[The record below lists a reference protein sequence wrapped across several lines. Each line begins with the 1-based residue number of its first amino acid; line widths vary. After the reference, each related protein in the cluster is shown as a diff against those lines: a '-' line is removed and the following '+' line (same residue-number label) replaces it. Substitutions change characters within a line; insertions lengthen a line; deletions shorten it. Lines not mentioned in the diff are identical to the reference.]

1 MKYSEFFIP
10 TQKEKSSDAKIK
22 SHILMIKSGMI
33 RQETSGIYSWLP
45 LGFRILQKII
55 KIIEKFHEA
64 AGVNQ
69 ILMPT
74 IQSADIWKQSDRY
87 ETYGKEMLRIID
99 RHEKELLYGPTNEE
113 MVTVLAKSFIKSYK
127 NLPRYFF
134 HIQSKFRDEI
144 RPRFGVMRARE
155 FLMKDAYSFD
165 LDEKSGEKTYLMFF
179 KLYLKIFKELG
190 INVIPVRAPAGEI
203 GGNLSHEFHLI
214 VESGESEIY
223 LDESLISTDFSNY
236 SINDVMALSSYTDE
250 FFKTNE
256 IKLNL
261 KKFKSIELG
270 HIFLFGNKYSKSF
283 NFFVDGEKN
292 KFFPFMGSY
301 GIGVSRIPA
310 AVIESSNKKDGVIWP
325 KNISPFSSIILN
337 LDHKSDSV
345 NKFCEEIYYGL
356 KCDGIDILYD
366 NRNERPG
373 VKFSD
378 AELMGIPLIIII
390 GKDYLNKQSITLIN
404 KYSNLEIDV
413 PKSEAKNEIKRFI
426 DELND

>member
-99 RHEKELLYGPTNEE
+99 RHKKELLYGPTNEE

-165 LDEKSGEKTYLMFF
+165 LDERSGEKTYLMFF

-223 LDESLISTDFSNY
+223 LDESLISSDFNNY
-236 SINDVMALSSYTDE
+236 SIDDVMALSSYTDE

-283 NFFVDGEKN
+283 NFFVDGEKD

-345 NKFCEEIYYGL
+345 NKFCEEIYSSL
-356 KCDGIDILYD
+356 KDDEIDILYD

-390 GKDYLNKQSITLIN
+390 GKNYLNKQSITIIN

>member
-113 MVTVLAKSFIKSYK
+113 MITVLAKSFIKSYK

-223 LDESLISTDFSNY
+223 LDESLISCDFKNY
-236 SINDVMALSSYTDE
+236 SIDDVMALSSYTDE

-283 NFFVDGEKN
+283 NFFVDGEKD

-345 NKFCEEIYYGL
+345 NKFCEEIYSSL
-356 KCDGIDILYD
+356 KDDEIDILYD

-390 GKDYLNKQSITLIN
+390 GKNYLNKQSITLIN
-404 KYSNLEIDV
+404 KYSNIEIDV

>member
-1 MKYSEFFIP
+1 
-10 TQKEKSSDAKIK
+10 
-22 SHILMIKSGMI
+22 
-33 RQETSGIYSWLP
+33 
-45 LGFRILQKII
+45 
-55 KIIEKFHEA
+55 
-64 AGVNQ
+64 
-69 ILMPT
+69 
-74 IQSADIWKQSDRY
+74 
-87 ETYGKEMLRIID
+87 
-99 RHEKELLYGPTNEE
+99 
-113 MVTVLAKSFIKSYK
+113 
-127 NLPRYFF
+127 
-134 HIQSKFRDEI
+134 
-144 RPRFGVMRARE
+144 MRARE

-223 LDESLISTDFSNY
+223 LDESIISSDFNNY
-236 SINDVMALSSYTDE
+236 SIDDVMALSSYTDE

-283 NFFVDGEKN
+283 NFFVDGEKD

-345 NKFCEEIYYGL
+345 NKFCEEIYSNL
-356 KCDGIDILYD
+356 KDDGIDILYD

-390 GKDYLNKQSITLIN
+390 GKNYLNKQTITLIN

>member
-113 MVTVLAKSFIKSYK
+113 MITVLAKSFIKSYK

-223 LDESLISTDFSNY
+223 LDESLISSDFNNY
-236 SINDVMALSSYTDE
+236 SIDDVMALSSYTDE

-283 NFFVDGEKN
+283 NFFVDGEKD

-345 NKFCEEIYYGL
+345 NKFCEEIYSSL
-356 KCDGIDILYD
+356 KDDGIDILYD

-390 GKDYLNKQSITLIN
+390 GKNYLNKQTITLIN
-404 KYSNLEIDV
+404 KYSNLEVDV

>member
-55 KIIEKFHEA
+55 RIIEKFHET

-74 IQSADIWKQSDRY
+74 IQSADIWKKSDRY

-113 MVTVLAKSFIKSYK
+113 MITVLAKSFIKSYK
-127 NLPRYFF
+127 NLPKYFF

-223 LDESLISTDFSNY
+223 LDESLISQDFNNY
-236 SINDVMALSSYTDE
+236 SIDDVMALSSYTDE

-283 NFFVDGEKN
+283 NFFIDGEKD

-337 LDHKSDSV
+337 LDHKSDVV
-345 NKFCEEIYYGL
+345 NKFCEKIYYIL
-356 KCDGIDILYD
+356 KGDGIDILYD

-378 AELMGIPLIIII
+378 AELMGIPFIIIV
-390 GKDYLNKQSITLIN
+390 GKNYLNKQNITLIN
-404 KYSNLEIDV
+404 KYSNREIEI
-413 PKSEAKNEIKRFI
+413 PKSEAINEIKRFI
-426 DELND
+426 DESND

>member
-190 INVIPVRAPAGEI
+190 IKVIPVRAPAGEI

-223 LDESLISTDFSNY
+223 LDESLISSDFNNY
-236 SINDVMALSSYTDE
+236 SIDDVMALSSYTDE

-283 NFFVDGEKN
+283 NFFVDGEKD

-345 NKFCEEIYYGL
+345 NKFCEEIYSNL
-356 KCDGIDILYD
+356 KDDGIDILYD

-390 GKDYLNKQSITLIN
+390 GKNYLNKQSITLIN
-404 KYSNLEIDV
+404 KYSNIEIDV

>member
-113 MVTVLAKSFIKSYK
+113 MITVLAKSFIKSYK

-223 LDESLISTDFSNY
+223 LDESLISSDFNNY
-236 SINDVMALSSYTDE
+236 SIDDVMALSSYTDE

-283 NFFVDGEKN
+283 NFFVDGEKD

-345 NKFCEEIYYGL
+345 NKFCEEIYSSL
-356 KCDGIDILYD
+356 KDDEIDILYD

-390 GKDYLNKQSITLIN
+390 GKNYLNKQSITLIN

>member
-87 ETYGKEMLRIID
+87 ETYGKEMLRIMD

-223 LDESLISTDFSNY
+223 LDESLISHDFNNY
-236 SINDVMALSSYTDE
+236 SIDDVMALSSYTDE

-283 NFFVDGEKN
+283 NFFVDGEKD

-345 NKFCEEIYYGL
+345 NKFCEEIYSSL
-356 KCDGIDILYD
+356 KDDGIDILYD

-390 GKDYLNKQSITLIN
+390 GKNYLNKQSITLIN
-404 KYSNLEIDV
+404 KYSNLELDV

>member
-190 INVIPVRAPAGEI
+190 IKVIPVRAPAGEI

-223 LDESLISTDFSNY
+223 LDESLISCDFKNY
-236 SINDVMALSSYTDE
+236 SIDDVMALSSYTDE

-283 NFFVDGEKN
+283 NFFVDGEKD

-345 NKFCEEIYYGL
+345 NKFCEEIYSSL
-356 KCDGIDILYD
+356 KDDGIDILYD

-378 AELMGIPLIIII
+378 AELIGIPLIIII
-390 GKDYLNKQSITLIN
+390 GKNYLDKQSITLIN

>member
-10 TQKEKSSDAKIK
+10 TQKEKSSDAKTK

-55 KIIEKFHEA
+55 KIIEKFHE

-113 MVTVLAKSFIKSYK
+113 MITVLAKSFIKSYK
-127 NLPRYFF
+127 NLPKYFF

-165 LDEKSGEKTYLMFF
+165 LDEKSGEKTYLMIF

-190 INVIPVRAPAGEI
+190 INVIPVRA
-203 GGNLSHEFHLI
+203 SQ
-214 VESGESEIY
+214 
-223 LDESLISTDFSNY
+223 
-236 SINDVMALSSYTDE
+236 
-250 FFKTNE
+250 
-256 IKLNL
+256 
-261 KKFKSIELG
+261 
-270 HIFLFGNKYSKSF
+270 
-283 NFFVDGEKN
+283 
-292 KFFPFMGSY
+292 
-301 GIGVSRIPA
+301 
-310 AVIESSNKKDGVIWP
+310 
-325 KNISPFSSIILN
+325 
-337 LDHKSDSV
+337 
-345 NKFCEEIYYGL
+345 
-356 KCDGIDILYD
+356 
-366 NRNERPG
+366 
-373 VKFSD
+373 VK
-378 AELMGIPLIIII
+378 
-390 GKDYLNKQSITLIN
+390 
-404 KYSNLEIDV
+404 
-413 PKSEAKNEIKRFI
+413 
-426 DELND
+426 

>member
-223 LDESLISTDFSNY
+223 LDESLISCDFNNY
-236 SINDVMALSSYTDE
+236 SIDDVMALSSYTDE

-283 NFFVDGEKN
+283 NFFVDGEKD

-337 LDHKSDSV
+337 LDYKSDAV
-345 NKFCEEIYYGL
+345 NKFCEEIYSSL
-356 KCDGIDILYD
+356 KDDGIDILYD

-390 GKDYLNKQSITLIN
+390 GKNYLNKQSITLIN

>member
-113 MVTVLAKSFIKSYK
+113 MITVLAKSFIKSYK

-223 LDESLISTDFSNY
+223 LDESIISSDFNNY
-236 SINDVMALSSYTDE
+236 SIDDVMALSSYTDE

-283 NFFVDGEKN
+283 NFFVDGEKD

-337 LDHKSDSV
+337 LDYKSDVV
-345 NKFCEEIYYGL
+345 NKFCEEIYSSL
-356 KCDGIDILYD
+356 KDDGIDILYD

-390 GKDYLNKQSITLIN
+390 GKNYLNKQSITLIN

>member
-190 INVIPVRAPAGEI
+190 IKVIPVRAPAGEI

-223 LDESLISTDFSNY
+223 LDESLISCDFNNY
-236 SINDVMALSSYTDE
+236 SIDDVMALSSYTDE

-283 NFFVDGEKN
+283 NFFVDGEKD

-337 LDHKSDSV
+337 LDYKSDVV
-345 NKFCEEIYYGL
+345 NKFCEEIYSSL
-356 KCDGIDILYD
+356 KDDDIDILYD

-390 GKDYLNKQSITLIN
+390 GKNYLTKQSITLIN

>member
-113 MVTVLAKSFIKSYK
+113 MITVLAKSFIKSYK

-190 INVIPVRAPAGEI
+190 IKVIPVRAPAGEI

-223 LDESLISTDFSNY
+223 LDESLISCDFNNY
-236 SINDVMALSSYTDE
+236 SIDDVMALSSYTDE

-283 NFFVDGEKN
+283 NFFVDGEKD

-345 NKFCEEIYYGL
+345 NKFCEEIYSSL
-356 KCDGIDILYD
+356 KDDEIDILYD

-390 GKDYLNKQSITLIN
+390 GKNYLNKQSITLIN
-404 KYSNLEIDV
+404 KYSNIEIDV

>member
-113 MVTVLAKSFIKSYK
+113 MITVLAKSFIKSYK

-223 LDESLISTDFSNY
+223 LDESLISSDFNNY
-236 SINDVMALSSYTDE
+236 SIDDVMALSSYTDE

-283 NFFVDGEKN
+283 NFFVDGEKD

-337 LDHKSDSV
+337 LDHKSDVV
-345 NKFCEEIYYGL
+345 NKFCEEIYSSL
-356 KCDGIDILYD
+356 KDDGIDILYD

-390 GKDYLNKQSITLIN
+390 GKNYLNKQSITLIN

>member
-55 KIIEKFHEA
+55 RIIEKFHET

-74 IQSADIWKQSDRY
+74 IQSADIWKKSDRY

-99 RHEKELLYGPTNEE
+99 RHDKELLYGPTNEE
-113 MVTVLAKSFIKSYK
+113 MITVLAKSFIKSYK
-127 NLPRYFF
+127 NLPKYFF

-223 LDESLISTDFSNY
+223 LDESLISKDFNNY
-236 SINDVMALSSYTDE
+236 SIDDVMALSSYTDE

-283 NFFVDGEKN
+283 NFFIDGEKD

-337 LDHKSDSV
+337 LDHKSDVV
-345 NKFCEEIYYGL
+345 NKFCEKIYYIL
-356 KCDGIDILYD
+356 KGDGIDILYD

-373 VKFSD
+373 IKFSD
-378 AELMGIPLIIII
+378 AELMGIPFIIIV
-390 GKDYLNKQSITLIN
+390 GKNYLNKQNITLIN
-404 KYSNLEIDV
+404 KYSNREIEI
-413 PKSEAKNEIKRFI
+413 PKSEAINEIKRFI
-426 DELND
+426 DESND

>member
-190 INVIPVRAPAGEI
+190 IKVIPVRAPAGEI

-223 LDESLISTDFSNY
+223 LDESLISCDFKNY
-236 SINDVMALSSYTDE
+236 SIDDVMALSSYTDE

-283 NFFVDGEKN
+283 NFFVDGEKD

-345 NKFCEEIYYGL
+345 NKFCEEIYSSL
-356 KCDGIDILYD
+356 KDDEIDILYD

-390 GKDYLNKQSITLIN
+390 GKNYLNKQSITLIN
-404 KYSNLEIDV
+404 KYSNIEIDV

>member
-223 LDESLISTDFSNY
+223 LDESLISSDFNNY
-236 SINDVMALSSYTDE
+236 SIDDVMALSSYTDE

-283 NFFVDGEKN
+283 NFFVDGEKD

-390 GKDYLNKQSITLIN
+390 GKNYLNKQSITLIN
-404 KYSNLEIDV
+404 KYSNIEIDV

>member
-99 RHEKELLYGPTNEE
+99 RHKKELLYGPTNEE

-190 INVIPVRAPAGEI
+190 IKVIPVRAPAGEI

-223 LDESLISTDFSNY
+223 LDESLISSDFNNY
-236 SINDVMALSSYTDE
+236 SIDDVMALSSYTDE

-283 NFFVDGEKN
+283 NFFVDGEKD

-345 NKFCEEIYYGL
+345 NKFCEEIYSNL
-356 KCDGIDILYD
+356 KDDGIDILYD

-390 GKDYLNKQSITLIN
+390 GKNYLNKQSITLIN
-404 KYSNLEIDV
+404 KYSNIEIDV

>member
-113 MVTVLAKSFIKSYK
+113 MITVLAKSFIKSYK

-223 LDESLISTDFSNY
+223 LDESLIYSDFNNY
-236 SINDVMALSSYTDE
+236 SIDDVMALSSYTDE

-283 NFFVDGEKN
+283 NFFVDGEKD

>member
-223 LDESLISTDFSNY
+223 LDESLISSDFNNY
-236 SINDVMALSSYTDE
+236 SIDDVMALSSYTDE

-261 KKFKSIELG
+261 KRFKSIELG

-283 NFFVDGEKN
+283 NFFVDGEKD

-337 LDHKSDSV
+337 LDYKSDVV
-345 NKFCEEIYYGL
+345 NKFCEEIYSSL
-356 KCDGIDILYD
+356 KDDEIDILYD

-390 GKDYLNKQSITLIN
+390 GKNYLNKQSITLIN
-404 KYSNLEIDV
+404 KYSNIEIDV

>member
-223 LDESLISTDFSNY
+223 LDESIISSDFNNY
-236 SINDVMALSSYTDE
+236 SIDDVMALSSYTDE

-261 KKFKSIELG
+261 KRFKSIELG

-283 NFFVDGEKN
+283 NFFVDGEKD

-345 NKFCEEIYYGL
+345 NKFCEEIYSSL
-356 KCDGIDILYD
+356 KDDEIDILYD

-390 GKDYLNKQSITLIN
+390 GKNYLNKQSITLIN
-404 KYSNLEIDV
+404 KYSNIEIDV

>member
-223 LDESLISTDFSNY
+223 LDESLISSDFNNY
-236 SINDVMALSSYTDE
+236 SIDDVMALSSYTDE

-283 NFFVDGEKN
+283 NFFVDGEKD

-345 NKFCEEIYYGL
+345 NKFCEEIYSSL
-356 KCDGIDILYD
+356 KDDEIDILYD

-390 GKDYLNKQSITLIN
+390 GKNYLNKQTITLIN
-404 KYSNLEIDV
+404 KYSNLEVDV

>member
-1 MKYSEFFIP
+1 
-10 TQKEKSSDAKIK
+10 
-22 SHILMIKSGMI
+22 
-33 RQETSGIYSWLP
+33 
-45 LGFRILQKII
+45 
-55 KIIEKFHEA
+55 
-64 AGVNQ
+64 
-69 ILMPT
+69 
-74 IQSADIWKQSDRY
+74 
-87 ETYGKEMLRIID
+87 
-99 RHEKELLYGPTNEE
+99 
-113 MVTVLAKSFIKSYK
+113 
-127 NLPRYFF
+127 
-134 HIQSKFRDEI
+134 
-144 RPRFGVMRARE
+144 
-155 FLMKDAYSFD
+155 
-165 LDEKSGEKTYLMFF
+165 
-179 KLYLKIFKELG
+179 
-190 INVIPVRAPAGEI
+190 
-203 GGNLSHEFHLI
+203 
-214 VESGESEIY
+214 
-223 LDESLISTDFSNY
+223 
-236 SINDVMALSSYTDE
+236 MALSSYTDE

-283 NFFVDGEKN
+283 NFFVDGEKD

-345 NKFCEEIYYGL
+345 NKFCEEIYSSL
-356 KCDGIDILYD
+356 KDDGIDILYD

-390 GKDYLNKQSITLIN
+390 GKNYLNKQTITLIN
-404 KYSNLEIDV
+404 KYSNLEVDV

>member
-113 MVTVLAKSFIKSYK
+113 MITVLAKSFIKSYK

-223 LDESLISTDFSNY
+223 LDESLISSDFNNY
-236 SINDVMALSSYTDE
+236 SIDDVMALSSYTDE

-283 NFFVDGEKN
+283 NFFVDGEKD

-301 GIGVSRIPA
+301 GIGISRIFA
-310 AVIESSNKKDGVIWP
+310 AIIESSNKKDGVIWP

-345 NKFCEEIYYGL
+345 NKFCEEIYSSL
-356 KCDGIDILYD
+356 KDDEIDILYD

-390 GKDYLNKQSITLIN
+390 GKNYLNKQSITIIN

>member
-223 LDESLISTDFSNY
+223 LDESLISSDFNNY
-236 SINDVMALSSYTDE
+236 SIDDVMALSSYTDE

-261 KKFKSIELG
+261 KRFKSIELG
-270 HIFLFGNKYSKSF
+270 HIFLFGDKYSKSF
-283 NFFVDGEKN
+283 NFFVDGEKD

-345 NKFCEEIYYGL
+345 NKFCEEIYSSL
-356 KCDGIDILYD
+356 KDDEIDILYD

-378 AELMGIPLIIII
+378 AELIGIPLIIII
-390 GKDYLNKQSITLIN
+390 GKNYLNKQSITLIN
-404 KYSNLEIDV
+404 KYSNIEIDV

>member
-190 INVIPVRAPAGEI
+190 IKVIPVRAPAGEI

-223 LDESLISTDFSNY
+223 LDESLISSDFNNY
-236 SINDVMALSSYTDE
+236 SIDDVMALSSYTDE

-283 NFFVDGEKN
+283 NFFVDGEKD

>member
-55 KIIEKFHEA
+55 KIIEKFHET

-74 IQSADIWKQSDRY
+74 IQSADIWKKSDRY

-165 LDEKSGEKTYLMFF
+165 LDERSGEKTYLMFF

-283 NFFVDGEKN
+283 NFFIDGEKD

-337 LDHKSDSV
+337 LDHKSDVV
-345 NKFCEEIYYGL
+345 NKFCGEIYYSL
-356 KCDGIDILYD
+356 KGDGIDILYD

-378 AELMGIPLIIII
+378 AELMGIPFIIIV
-390 GKDYLNKQSITLIN
+390 GKNYLNKQSITLIN
-404 KYSNLEIDV
+404 KYSNHEIEI
-413 PKSEAKNEIKRFI
+413 PKNEAKNEIKRLI
-426 DELND
+426 NESND

>member
-113 MVTVLAKSFIKSYK
+113 MITVLAKSFIKSYK

-223 LDESLISTDFSNY
+223 LDESLISQDFNNY
-236 SINDVMALSSYTDE
+236 SIDDVMALSSYTDE

-283 NFFVDGEKN
+283 NFFVDGEKD

-345 NKFCEEIYYGL
+345 NKFCEEIYSSL
-356 KCDGIDILYD
+356 KDDEIDILYD

-390 GKDYLNKQSITLIN
+390 GKNYLNKQSISLIN

>member
-190 INVIPVRAPAGEI
+190 IKVIPVRAPAGEI

-223 LDESLISTDFSNY
+223 LDESLISHDFNNY
-236 SINDVMALSSYTDE
+236 SIDDVMALSSYTDE

-283 NFFVDGEKN
+283 NFFVDGEKD

-345 NKFCEEIYYGL
+345 NKFCEEIYSSL
-356 KCDGIDILYD
+356 KDDEIDILYD

-390 GKDYLNKQSITLIN
+390 GKNYLNKQSITLIN
-404 KYSNLEIDV
+404 KYSNIEIDV

>member
-113 MVTVLAKSFIKSYK
+113 MITVLAKSFIKSYK

-223 LDESLISTDFSNY
+223 LDESLISSDFNNY
-236 SINDVMALSSYTDE
+236 SIDDVMALSSYTDE

-283 NFFVDGEKN
+283 NFFVDGEKD

-337 LDHKSDSV
+337 LDYKSDFV
-345 NKFCEEIYYGL
+345 NKFCEEIYSSL
-356 KCDGIDILYD
+356 KDDGIDILYD

-390 GKDYLNKQSITLIN
+390 GKNYLNKQSITLIN

>member
-99 RHEKELLYGPTNEE
+99 RHKKELLYGPTNEE

-190 INVIPVRAPAGEI
+190 INVIPVRARAGEI

-223 LDESLISTDFSNY
+223 LDESLISSDFNNY
-236 SINDVMALSSYTDE
+236 SIDDVMALSSYTDE

-283 NFFVDGEKN
+283 NFFVDGEKD

>member
-223 LDESLISTDFSNY
+223 LDESLISCDFNNY
-236 SINDVMALSSYTDE
+236 SIDDVMALSSYTDE

-283 NFFVDGEKN
+283 NFFVDGEKD

-345 NKFCEEIYYGL
+345 NKFCEEIYSSL
-356 KCDGIDILYD
+356 KDDEIDILYD

-390 GKDYLNKQSITLIN
+390 GKNYLNKQSITLIN